1 MAALQSPAPLYRRDV
16 ALDGLRTL
24 AVLLMIASHTTRLI
38 AWDARREWSRFSLLI
53 EPLTASLFLM
63 LVGASLAHSWRGAQA
78 RGLERAA
85 WLRKQAL
92 RALALWAVSCLF
104 YSLEDGFRLPDA
116 VTMSGILATIAYAIL
131 VCSLLVSRQGP
142 IPLLALAFAGLMALD
157 IWMDR
162 NGHRVFILNA
172 GNSPLL
178 PLLTFACLGA
188 LGAFALEAGR
198 GGRAL
203 RATLVACA
211 LLALGLVLWRHSFQE
226 VFSKPIGRYE
236 TARSFAIG
244 TGDVSRVKRIPYYN
258 LRPILVPVIA
268 SLAVLL
274 YAALALLRPWLERS
288 ARFLFPMG
296 RRSLD
301 VYVLHLFLLA
311 LLVLRGGKRP
321 LSETWQG
328 DAVVLAVTGLCYA
341 WALGRDRFP
350 FRLRPSG
357 RGGAGPGG

>member
-1 MAALQSPAPLYRRDV
+1 MSALESPAPRHYRRDV

-24 AVLLMIASHTTRLI
+24 AVLLMIASHTTRLV
-38 AWDARREWSRFSLLI
+38 AWDARREWSRLSLLI

-63 LVGASLAHSWRGAQA
+63 LVGASLAHSWRGARA
-78 RGLERAA
+78 RGLERRA

-104 YSLEDGFRLPDA
+104 YSLEDGFRFPDA
-116 VTMSGILATIAYAIL
+116 VTMSGILATIAYAIVL
-131 VCSLLVSRQGP
+131 CSLLVSRERP
-142 IPLLALAFAGLMALD
+142 IPYLVFAFAGLMALD
-157 IWMDR
+157 VWMDR
-162 NGHRVFILNA
+162 NGVRIFILNA

-178 PLLTFACLGA
+178 PLLTFAALGSLGA
-188 LGAFALEAGR
+188 LALEARR
-198 GGRAL
+198 GGRVA
-203 RATLVACA
+203 RAAMVACA
-211 LLALGLVLWRHSFQE
+211 LLALGLVLWKYSFQE

-236 TARSFAIG
+236 TARIFAVG
-244 TGDVSRVKRIPYYN
+244 SGDAVREKRIPYYN
-258 LRPILVPVIA
+258 LRPILFPVIV
-268 SLAVLL
+268 SLTVLL

-296 RRSLD
+296 RHSLD

-328 DAVVLAVTGLCYA
+328 DAVVLGVTGLCYA

-350 FRLRPSG
+350 LRRRSPARETLPDG
-357 RGGAGPGG
+357 